1 MRAVQ
6 APVSFLTAFFILLAA
21 EQPHRKAETSVADPN
36 PVKDLTDRG
45 KRLRDAGRITEA
57 IAEFS
62 KARRRSQDLGNLE
75 YEAKTLILIGSAQ
88 ALIFEYRAALK
99 SFRQAVETGRNLDLV
114 AGSAAGNLANL
125 YRQLGDVAGAEAQSR
140 YAIERLKHI
149 PLAKRDDYAVACL
162 SRALLIHASVA
173 FQLDRS
179 SEGDRDYQEAFLL
192 AEKRGDR
199 SLEAQIWDDEG
210 TELMHKHHTAEADS
224 DFQNAVSLSRNIG
237 DKDGLAVE
245 YEHLAEL
252 ELQRAH
258 PNCRKA
264 LGLIDEAF
272 ASNSPAFK
280 SSPQYYPLN
289 LRGRILLLDGNK
301 EQALS
306 DFRRSANAADEWRLR
321 ALPGDMTSTQTV
333 GQLQEVYADYAQLAA
348 ETALETRD
356 NVLAVNALEVLAENR
371 AASLREQLHS
381 VYGSSGALLN
391 EYYAKLAELQS
402 AQGAVT
408 LGRNTALDQAKLAEV
423 RLDISNLQNE
433 LGINSDRVSVIGERV
448 RRRISVKDIQHK
460 LGADQVLI
468 SITLGKSRSYLWALT
483 SRGVNLS
490 RLPGEEEIASKADS
504 FAAAVQTGR
513 DAAPLSAILSRVLFE
528 NLPSDVW
535 NRSEW
540 IIVADGS
547 LLNGIPFC
555 ALRNLKGKPL
565 VENKTLR
572 FLPSELLLADR
583 RAAQAAPNTFVGVGD
598 PIYNLADPRLDHSRP
613 ADSKSISESVMLT
626 RLVASGR
633 EVRAAAQET
642 RTSGAVLLTGASA
655 TRTDLIAALAHDT
668 GILHFAVHVVSPP
681 GQPQEAALALSL
693 RNRIPDLLT
702 PEAIAAFSVPG
713 SLVVLSGC
721 SSGLGKV
728 VPGAGLQGLSRA
740 WLLAGAAAV
749 VVSNWPTPDDSG
761 QFFSDFYNHFDQIR
775 SGDTAQR
782 AALALR
788 QTQLDMLHGSG
799 YQTSPRFWGAFAVIA
814 KE

>member
-1 MRAVQ
+1 
-6 APVSFLTAFFILLAA
+6 
-21 EQPHRKAETSVADPN
+21 
-36 PVKDLTDRG
+36 LTDKG
-45 KRLRDAGRITEA
+45 KRLRDAGRVTEA
-57 IAEFS
+57 IEEFS
-62 KARRRSQDLGNLE
+62 RAWKRCHELGNFE

-88 ALIFEYRAALK
+88 TLIFEYEGALK
-99 SFRQAVETGRNLDLV
+99 SFQQALETGRNIDLV
-114 AGSAAGNLANL
+114 AGSAAGNMANL
-125 YRQLGDVAGAEAQSR
+125 YRQLGDLPATEAQSR

-149 PLAKRDDYAVACL
+149 PLAKQDEYAVACL

-173 FQLDRS
+173 FQLNRD

-199 SLEAQIWDDEG
+199 SLEAQIWDDQG
-210 TELMHKHHTAEADS
+210 AELMHKHHTAEADNKLQS
-224 DFQNAVSLSRNIG
+224 AISLSRSIG
-237 DKDGLAVE
+237 DKDGLALE

-252 ELQRAH
+252 ELQRDH
-258 PNCRKA
+258 PDCRKA
-264 LGLIDEAF
+264 LELIDDAF

-289 LRGRILLLDGNK
+289 LRGRILLQDGKK

-306 DFRRSANAADEWRLR
+306 DFRRAANAADEWRQR
-321 ALPGDMTSTQTV
+321 ALSGDMTSTQTV
-333 GQLQEVYADYAQLAA
+333 GQLQKVYADYAQLAA

-356 NVLAVNALEVLAENR
+356 NVLAVSALEVLAENR

-381 VYGSSGALLN
+381 VYGNNGTPPD

-408 LGRNTALDQAKLAEV
+408 LGRNTVLDQAKLAEV
-423 RLDISNLQNE
+423 RQDISNLENE
-433 LGINSDRVSVIGERV
+433 LGINSDKVSVIGARV
-448 RRRISVKDIQHK
+448 PRRISVKDIQHK
-460 LGADQVLI
+460 LGRDQALI
-468 SITLGKSRSYLWALT
+468 SINLGKQRSYLWAVT
-483 SRGVNLS
+483 SLGVNLS
-490 RLPGEEEIASKADS
+490 RLPGEEELTSKADS
-504 FAAAVQTGR
+504 FAAAVRTGR
-513 DAAPLSAILSRVLFE
+513 YAAPLGAVLSRVLFE

-555 ALRNLKGKPL
+555 ALGDLKGKRL
-565 VENKTLR
+565 IEDKTLR
-572 FLPSELLLADR
+572 FLPSELLLTDR
-583 RAAQAAPNTFVGVGD
+583 LPAQAAIKTFVGLGD
-598 PIYNLADPRLDHSRP
+598 PIYNLADTRLDHSRP
-613 ADSKSISESVMLT
+613 ADAKSISESVMLT

-642 RTSGAVLLTGASA
+642 RASGAVLLTGASA
-655 TRTDLIAALAHDT
+655 TRTDLAAALAHNA

-693 RNRIPDLLT
+693 RNGMPELLT
-702 PEAIAAFSVPG
+702 PEAIAAFRVPG

-761 QFFSDFYNHFDQIR
+761 RFFSAFYHHFDQTR

-799 YQTSPRFWGAFAVIA
+799 YKTSPEFWGAFAVIA
-814 KE
+814 QE